1 MKYLSFLSVV
11 LCLIGCSNSVSKE
24 DLNHLNGY
32 WEIEKVVFVNGGSK
46 EFKASSTIDYIELE
60 GLKGYRKKM
69 QPKFNGSYTTSNDAE
84 FFSIVEKEGVF
95 QFSYKTE
102 LSEWTEKITTLSEN
116 KFSVVNQDTI
126 TYQYKRFEPIT
137 IQ

>member
-1 MKYLSFLSVV
+1 MKYLAFLSII
-11 LCLIGCSNSVSKE
+11 LCFVGCSNSVSKE
-24 DLNHLNGY
+24 DLNYLNGY
-32 WEIEKVVFVNGGSK
+32 WEIEKVVFANGGSK

-84 FFSIVEKEGVF
+84 FFTIVEKEGAF
-95 QFSYKTE
+95 QFHYKTE
-102 LSEWTEKITTLSEN
+102 LSEWTETITTLSEN

-137 IQ
+137 IE